1 MEKTNATIITPGTHR
16 RTSMDRRSL
25 QYRHR
30 HDSSHVVFRRALTTT
45 RFLLLVSVVLVT
57 WVVMVAPTTVC
68 AVTDVTTST
77 STTSSTTDRR
87 SHLVPLSPSP
97 AHHVEPFM
105 DWFLHH
111 EGAFYDSTRQ
121 AITTTT
127 TQNSD
132 DDSRWYTVAT
142 HDIEKGAVLAMIPT
156 RSVLTGRPQDKD
168 NIKEEE
174 EDNDNN
180 NDDDEEDQ
188 PQVPVDCTTMN
199 AIAKELLLGHDSK
212 FAPYLQHL
220 QHQQSLKVPSQYS
233 QQGKELFWEVLESE
247 NQVMLMEPTVPYE
260 VREGVPHVCETMYH
274 AHEEDTKVPGSGA
287 HAAARWV
294 QQQFAVPLDSSFDAM
309 IPLIDLYPHRNG
321 NFTNVEL
328 QIIPHDEQQQQ
339 QQHFARL
346 IALRDIVK
354 GERLHTSLNECSTCR
369 FWQEERDEVGYG
381 TPGM

>member
-1 MEKTNATIITPGTHR
+1 MEKTNATILTPGTHR
-16 RTSMDRRSL
+16 RTSMDRRRP

-30 HDSSHVVFRRALTTT
+30 HDSSHVVFRRALTTA

-68 AVTDVTTST
+68 AETDSTTST
-77 STTSSTTDRR
+77 TTTTDRR
-87 SHLVPLSPSP
+87 SHLVQSPSP

-105 DWFLHH
+105 DWFLSQ

-127 TQNSD
+127 QSN
-132 DDSRWYTVAT
+132 DDSRWYSVAT

-156 RSVLTGRPQDKD
+156 RSVLTGRPQDND

-174 EDNDNN
+174 DD
-180 NDDDEEDQ
+180 NDDDEEDPTYGQ
-188 PQVPVDCTTMN
+188 SQQVPVDCTTMN

-260 VREGVPHVCETMYH
+260 VREGVPHVCETMYR
-274 AHEEDTKVPGSGA
+274 AHEENAEVPGSGA

-309 IPLIDLYPHRNG
+309 IPLVDLYPHRNG

-328 QIIPHDEQQQQ
+328 QIIHHDEQHQQ